1 MGYSALTVA
10 KYIIS
15 KCTIEYDAI
24 SNLQLQR
31 ILYYIQKW
39 FLQNGLI
46 AFDDD
51 FEAWQFGPVVP
62 SVYNRY
68 SSFGG
73 MPIRLKY
80 HIALDSNY
88 MDIIDPIITSKRDL
102 KPWVMADDIKHP
114 GKAWDRVFEDGKGSY
129 RIISKD
135 LIREESPSRLQVT
148 EHGRAFSSD
157 LQGYK

>member
-1 MGYSALTVA
+1 MGYSALDVA

-15 KCTIEYDAI
+15 KCTTEHDAV
-24 SNLQLQR
+24 SNMQLQK

-39 FLQNGLI
+39 FLQNDLI

-51 FEAWQFGPVVP
+51 FEAWHFGPVIPV
-62 SVYNRY
+62 VYNKY
-68 SSFGG
+68 CGYGG

-80 HIALDSNY
+80 DIVLGSNY

-102 KPWVMADDIKHP
+102 KPWVMADEIKRP
-114 GKAWDRVFEDGKGSY
+114 GKAWDRVFEGGKGSY

-135 LIREESPSRLQVT
+135 LIREN
-148 EHGRAFSSD
+148 
-157 LQGYK
+157 

>member
-1 MGYSALTVA
+1 MELSALDVA

-15 KCTIEYDAI
+15 KCTTEDDAV

-31 ILYYIQKW
+31 ILYYIQKR

-46 AFDDD
+46 AFNDD
-51 FEAWQFGPVVP
+51 FEAWPFGPVVP
-62 SVYNRY
+62 PVYNRY

-80 HIALDSNY
+80 NVILDSNY

-102 KPWVMADDIKHP
+102 KPWVMADEIKRP
-114 GKAWDRVFEDGKGSY
+114 GKAWDRVFEGGKGSY

-135 LIREESPSRLQVT
+135 LIREN
-148 EHGRAFSSD
+148 
-157 LQGYK
+157 